1 MTSTHDSTV
10 SIATALPTSV
20 RPSRLRKIRQSLST
34 PGAIFGLA
42 WLVLLVVASFTA
54 PLWSPYGA
62 TEQTGSPPL
71 SGPSGAHW
79 LGTDE
84 LGRDML
90 TRIFT
95 AGADAI
101 ATSALGAVVALL
113 VATPLALWAASAGRR
128 TETMINRATEIA
140 MSIPLIIVMLTVIGI
155 IGTNLPLIMVI
166 LGLVISTGMYRVLL
180 GQTKSL
186 QSQLYVDAAFVDGL
200 RATRVSHRHVLPGL
214 TTTIMVQFALVFSIG
229 LMIQT
234 GLAFIGFGPPVP
246 APSWGGMIQSASTH
260 IYDAPWLMVPTGV
273 VLILTVFAA
282 NAIGDALSGPTEHVP
297 SARRRRRAKAASA
310 TTVTAAPTRTAK
322 AAAKARHAEPG
333 QADDKSLRVDG
344 LHVSLDDGTT
354 LVSDVSFTVGPGKV
368 LGLVGE
374 SGCGKTLTSLS
385 LIGLLPPAVS
395 TTAGSISWR
404 GRDVAALSESEMFR
418 VRGREI
424 AFIAQEPMRALDPM
438 FSIASQLVGA
448 VQRLRGVPKREAR
461 RIATE
466 LLEKVGIVDAPRVL
480 KSYPH
485 EISGGMAQRVAI
497 ALALSGRPKLLIA
510 DEPTTS
516 LDVTV
521 QAEILSLLRHIIAD
535 EGMTMVIVTHDLGV
549 VADICDEVA
558 VMYAGQIVETGTVLS
573 VLRQPAHP
581 YTKALLGADPHAHE
595 HDGVN
600 RRLVSIA
607 GQVPQPRDWPR
618 DCRFAARCSFA
629 TADCLTPIPLLARPT
644 GAGLTRCIRAEELFG
659 PQPDV
664 AEPRVLPTGRRLFPT
679 LPTIPTKQVDA

>member
-1 MTSTHDSTV
+1 MTSRHDSTV
-10 SIATALPTSV
+10 SIATALPRTV
-20 RPSRLRKIRQSLST
+20 KPSRWRQIRQSLST
-34 PGAIFGLA
+34 PGAIFGIS
-42 WLVLLVVASFTA
+42 WLVLLVVASYTA
-54 PLWSPYGA
+54 PLWSPYGPN
-62 TEQTGSPPL
+62 EQTGSTPL
-71 SGPSGAHW
+71 SGPSAAHW

-101 ATSALGAVVALL
+101 ATSALGAAVALA
-113 VATPLALWAASAGRR
+113 VATPLALWAASRGRR
-128 TETMINRATEIA
+128 TETAINRVTEIA
-140 MSIPLIIVMLTVIGI
+140 MSIPVIIIMLTVVGI
-155 IGTNLPLIMVI
+155 VGTNLPLIMII

-180 GQTKSL
+180 GQAKSL

-200 RATRVSHRHVLPGL
+200 TAPRVSTRHVLPGL
-214 TTTIMVQFALVFSIG
+214 TTTILVQFALVFSIG

-282 NAIGDALSGPTEHVP
+282 NAIGDALSGPREKVP
-297 SARRRRRAKAASA
+297 SIRRRRRAPVAAIAPLVAEPVVAMADPASA
-310 TTVTAAPTRTAK
+310 LVV
-322 AAAKARHAEPG
+322 E
-333 QADDKSLRVDG
+333 G

-354 LVSDVSFTVGPGKV
+354 LVSDVSFAVGAGQV

-395 TTAGSISWR
+395 TTAGSISWN
-404 GRDVAALSESEMFR
+404 GRDIAAMTEAELFA

-461 RIATE
+461 TVATE
-466 LLEKVGIVDAPRVL
+466 LLEKVGIVDAKRVL

-497 ALALSGRPKLLIA
+497 AIALSGRPKLLVA

-535 EGMTMVIVTHDLGV
+535 EGMTMVMVTHDLGV
-549 VADICDEVA
+549 VADICDQVA
-558 VMYAGQIVETGTVLS
+558 VMYAGQIVETGAVHS
-573 VLRQPAHP
+573 VLLEPAHP

-595 HDGVN
+595 HDGPS
-600 RRLVSIA
+600 RRLVSIP
-607 GQVPQPRDWPR
+607 GQVPQPRDWPTS
-618 DCRFAARCSFA
+618 CRFAKRCAFA
-629 TADCLTPIPLLARPT
+629 TSACTGDAIALTTRPT
-644 GAGLTRCIRAEELFG
+644 GPGLTRCIRAEELFSRTAAT
-659 PQPDV
+659 PPAATALPAV
-664 AEPRVLPTGRRLFPT
+664 VPAVTTAE
-679 LPTIPTKQVDA
+679 QVDA